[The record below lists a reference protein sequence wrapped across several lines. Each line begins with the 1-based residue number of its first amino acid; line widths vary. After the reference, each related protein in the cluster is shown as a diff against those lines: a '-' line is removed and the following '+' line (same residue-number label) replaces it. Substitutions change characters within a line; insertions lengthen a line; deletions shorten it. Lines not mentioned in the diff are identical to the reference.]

1 MLPTGAFLSKMPLNL
16 RQPFTFSGYTQLR
29 NSTLQKINYLKKL
42 KINYLLIG
50 VVTLLLAAALWPSLP
65 WMGKPENRVAGI
77 IARGELRVST
87 INSPLTYAAINNKDY
102 GLDYELAKRF
112 ADYLGV
118 KLKVTVRQNISQLFD
133 DLDAGKTDML
143 AAGLVYNT
151 ERVKNYQAGP
161 TYYSVSQQLVY
172 RVGSNR
178 PRTLA
183 GINAEQ
189 LAIAPGHV
197 ALNDLQAL
205 KESKYPDLNWRV
217 DEKRGTTALMQAV
230 IDGTLEYTVADSV
243 AVSLF
248 QRVHPE
254 LAVALD
260 ISDEQPVTWFSE
272 KSEDNSLSAA
282 MLDFFN
288 SMNED
293 GTLARLEEKYLGHGN
308 DFDYVDTRTFLRAVQ
323 NTLPDLKPL
332 FEKYARQI
340 DWRLLAAIAWQESHW
355 DPQATSPTG
364 VRGMMMLTRNTAQSL
379 GLTDRT
385 DAEQSLDGGMR
396 YLQDMM
402 AKVPEAIPKEERI
415 WFALAAYNMGYAHM
429 LDAMALTKKQK
440 GNPNSWS
447 DVKQRLPLLSQKPY
461 YSRLKYGYARGH
473 EAYAYVENIRKYHIS
488 LVGYLS
494 EQERKA
500 AQEMAIA
507 EAYPAVAPEELD
519 SEHKEYAMPFF
530 KFRGE
535 KLVDNVKLKLPTM
548 GR

>member
-172 RVGSNR
+172 RVGGNR

-183 GINAEQ
+183 GINSEQ

>member
-1 MLPTGAFLSKMPLNL
+1 MPLNL

-172 RVGSNR
+172 RVGGNR

-473 EAYAYVENIRKYHIS
+473 EAYAYVDNIRKYHIS

>member
-1 MLPTGAFLSKMPLNL
+1 MPLNL

-172 RVGSNR
+172 RVGGNR

-189 LAIAPGHV
+189 LSIAPGHV

-402 AKVPEAIPKEERI
+402 AKVPEAIPKDERI

>member
-1 MLPTGAFLSKMPLNL
+1 MPLIL
-16 RQPFTFSGYTQLR
+16 RQPFTFSGFTQLR
-29 NSTLQKINYLKKL
+29 ISTLQKINYLKKL

-65 WMGKPENRVAGI
+65 WMGKPENRIAGI

-87 INSPLTYAAINNKDY
+87 INSPLTYASINDKDY
-102 GLDYELAKRF
+102 GLDYELAQRF

-143 AAGLVYNT
+143 AAGLVYNS

-172 RVGSNR
+172 RVGGNR
-178 PRTLA
+178 PRSLA
-183 GINAEQ
+183 AISAEQ

-197 ALNDLQAL
+197 ALTDLQAL
-205 KESKYPDLNWRV
+205 KDNKYPDLDWRV

-230 IDGTLEYTVADSV
+230 IDGSLEYTIADSV

-260 ISDEQPVTWFSE
+260 ISDEQPVTWFSQ

-323 NTLPDLKPL
+323 NTLPDLQPL

-340 DWRLLAAIAWQESHW
+340 DWRLLAAISWQESHW

-402 AKVPEAIPKEERI
+402 AKVPDSIPKDERI

-429 LDAMALTKKQK
+429 LDAMTLTKKQK

-447 DVKQRLPLLSQKPY
+447 DVKLRLPLLSQKPY

-494 EQERKA
+494 EQEKKA

-507 EAYPAVAPEELD
+507 DEYPAVAPEELND
-519 SEHKEYAMPFF
+519 EPQEHAMPFF
-530 KFRGE
+530 KFRAE
-535 KLVDNVKLKLPTM
+535 KLVDNVKLKLPAI

>member
-172 RVGSNR
+172 RVGGNR

-402 AKVPEAIPKEERI
+402 AKVPETIPKEERI

-507 EAYPAVAPEELD
+507 EDYPAVAPEELD

-535 KLVDNVKLKLPTM
+535 KLVDNVKLKLPTL

>member
-29 NSTLQKINYLKKL
+29 NSTLQIINYLKKL

-172 RVGSNR
+172 RVGGNR

>member
-1 MLPTGAFLSKMPLNL
+1 MPHIH
-16 RQPFTFSGYTQLR
+16 RQPFTFSGHSLLR
-29 NSTLQKINYLKKL
+29 NTELQKINHLKKL

-50 VVTLLLAAALWPSLP
+50 IVTLLLAAALWPSIP
-65 WMGKPENRVAGI
+65 WSGKPENRVAGI
-77 IARGELRVST
+77 ISRGELRLST
-87 INSPLTYAAINNKDY
+87 INSPMTFAAINDKSY
-102 GLDYELAKRF
+102 GLDYELAQQF

-133 DLDAGKTDML
+133 DLDDGKADML
-143 AAGLVYNT
+143 GAGLVYNS
-151 ERVKNYQAGP
+151 ERVKNYQPGP
-161 TYYSVSQQLVY
+161 SYYSVSQQLVY
-172 RVGSNR
+172 RVGNAR

-183 GINAEQ
+183 NLNADQ

-197 ALNDLQAL
+197 AINDLQAL
-205 KESKYPDLNWRV
+205 KESKYPDLSWRV

-230 IDGTLEYTVADSV
+230 IDGDLSYTIADSV

-260 ISDEQPVTWFSE
+260 ITDEQPVTWFSV
-272 KSEDNSLSAA
+272 KSDDNSLSAA

-288 SMNED
+288 NINED

-308 DFDYVDTRTFLRAVQ
+308 DFDYVDTRTFLRAVE
-323 NTLPDLKPL
+323 NILPDLQPM

-340 DWRLLAAIAWQESHW
+340 DWRLLAAISWQESHW

-385 DAEQSLDGGMR
+385 DAEQSINGGMR

-402 AKVPEAIPKEERI
+402 NKIPDSVPKDERI
-415 WFALAAYNMGYAHM
+415 WFALAAYNMGYAHI
-429 LDAMALTKKQK
+429 LDAITLTKKQK
-440 GNPNSWS
+440 GNPNSWA
-447 DVKQRLPLLSQKPY
+447 DVKQRLPLLSQKSY

-494 EQERKA
+494 EKESKDEQA
-500 AQEMAIA
+500 LAMAGD
-507 EAYPAVAPEELD
+507 YPAVMPDEVDKKEEQTL
-519 SEHKEYAMPFF
+519 PFF
-530 KFRGE
+530 QFRAE
-535 KLVDNVKLKLPTM
+535 ALVDNAKFKMPGLSHY
-548 GR
+548 

>member
-1 MLPTGAFLSKMPLNL
+1 MPLNL

-65 WMGKPENRVAGI
+65 WMGKPENRVSGI

-172 RVGSNR
+172 RVGGNR

-402 AKVPEAIPKEERI
+402 AKVPEAIPKDERI

>member
-1 MLPTGAFLSKMPLNL
+1 MPLNL

-161 TYYSVSQQLVY
+161 SYYSVSQQLVY
-172 RVGSNR
+172 RVGGNR

>member
-1 MLPTGAFLSKMPLNL
+1 MPLNL

-29 NSTLQKINYLKKL
+29 NSTLQKSNYLKKL

-172 RVGSNR
+172 RVGGNR

-402 AKVPEAIPKEERI
+402 AKVPEAIPKDERI

-507 EAYPAVAPEELD
+507 EDYPAVTPEELD
-519 SEHKEYAMPFF
+519 GEHKEYAMPFF
-530 KFRGE
+530 RFRGE
-535 KLVDNVKLKLPTM
+535 KLVDNVKLKLPTA